1 MRVFGLGTDYEVD
14 WTAPYPPAT
23 GFKLRLIKGDLV
35 SPKLEG
41 GTPRPGRALEKP
53 NGFNVIPRD
62 VRRDW
67 IGFPGRPFFS
77 VRVGRFGFYIGHKVF
92 GVDSPAY
99 LDYPGL
105 SSKDV
110 YEGSRAMT
118 GFTARFTTKLGV
130 T

>member
-1 MRVFGLGTDYEVD
+1 MRVFGHATDAIKK
-14 WTAPYPPAT
+14 WTAPYPEST
-23 GFKLRLIKGDLV
+23 GFKLRLIRGDLV
-35 SPKLEG
+35 SPELEG

-53 NGFNVIPRD
+53 NWFNVIPRD
-62 VRRDW
+62 VQRDW

-77 VRVGRFGFYIGHKVF
+77 VRIGRFGFYIGHKVF

-118 GFTARFTTKLGV
+118 GFTLRPTTKLGV